1 MGMNTASPLH
11 AGPNLLRTRFPPS
24 ETRIRS
30 EPDDVKPASAPS
42 NHGSMG
48 RSAISARLDSPK
60 AALYAPMVRRRGGE
74 EMSPSKRHNGAYDE
88 FWRASVPLSAVL
100 ALIVGIGFPA
110 PRPSQSAPAP
120 EIVKNGKRPVP
131 PAGFRFSL
139 EPLWTAGGE
148 TSPEGGFAD
157 VTAVAVDP
165 AGAAFVLDGKDCR
178 VAVFDSGGKFVRAFG
193 RKGQGPGELNGPIGI
208 AVTPAG
214 EVMVEESLNRR
225 LSYFTREGK
234 FLRQRS
240 TAQGMGMGLAGL
252 VMDGRGRMAGRSLFM
267 DGGKIGFEIRIYD
280 ADLKPGAAL
289 ARIEMANLGGLKID
303 PLTQAPGLVVAPD
316 ERGRLF
322 LGSVEGYRIRVL
334 DFDGRVSR
342 TVERDYDPVPVRK
355 EDLDRLYKII
365 GGMPA
370 TGGLNLK
377 EMIQIPDVYPAYLM
391 FVVDPDGRILV
402 RTHDRGKDEK
412 EHLFDVFDAQ
422 GRYVHRFASRADFL
436 LWRNGRL
443 FGTEE
448 DPDGFVLLKC
458 FRVVG

>member
-1 MGMNTASPLH
+1 MN
-11 AGPNLLRTRFPPS
+11 R
-24 ETRIRS
+24 
-30 EPDDVKPASAPS
+30 
-42 NHGSMG
+42 SMG
-48 RSAISARLDSPK
+48 RNKGNAGYLSGCVLMLAAGALAGGTFLTAAGAAQSP
-60 AALYAPMVRRRGGE
+60 
-74 EMSPSKRHNGAYDE
+74 
-88 FWRASVPLSAVL
+88 
-100 ALIVGIGFPA
+100 
-110 PRPSQSAPAP
+110 QAP

-178 VAVFDSGGKFVRAFG
+178 VAVFDAGGKFVRTFG

-208 AVTPAG
+208 FVTPG
-214 EVMVEESLNRR
+214 NEIMVEESLNRR
-225 LSYFTREGK
+225 LSYFTPEGK

-267 DGGKIGFEIRIYD
+267 DGGKIGFEIRVYD
-280 ADLKPGAAL
+280 ADLKPGAVL

-303 PLTQAPGLVVAPD
+303 PLTQAPGLVIAPD

-342 TVERDYDPVPVRK
+342 AVERDYDPVPVRK
-355 EDLDRLYKII
+355 EDLDRLSKII

-377 EMIQIPDVYPAYLM
+377 EMIQIPDVYPAYLI